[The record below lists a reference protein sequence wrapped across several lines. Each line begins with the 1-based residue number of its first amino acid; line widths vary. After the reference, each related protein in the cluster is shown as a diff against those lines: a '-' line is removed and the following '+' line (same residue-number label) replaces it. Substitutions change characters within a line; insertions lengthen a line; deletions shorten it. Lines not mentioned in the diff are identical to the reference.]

1 MAKGDKFYFD
11 NFVAGTKLS
20 KKAAEYRIMI
30 DSHEA
35 VRPTGLCRT
44 YPNWVAQ
51 ESARGGEF
59 ESMGGNA
66 PDHTCILPFTRLK
79 GGPMDYTP
87 GLFQTKLDY
96 YNGEKI
102 SQRDCQ
108 AYLLF
113 NADEDIY
120 NQFRKGRQMYSTG
133 WGLLGTGLALDAFAI
148 GFTASLCGFKQ
159 DPERPTMGPMLA
171 ILLVSIPV
179 GAGGLAFTITGIPL
193 VCVGQKKMKNS
204 FEAYNISL
212 ASTPIQPELRLQAN
226 NNGIGLVCSF

>member
-1 MAKGDKFYFD
+1 MKKIFGIFMLMLLTCNVLAEDMIYPSVIASPLSRKGNKY
-11 NFVAGTKLS
+11 
-20 KKAAEYRIMI
+20 
-30 DSHEA
+30 
-35 VRPTGLCRT
+35 
-44 YPNWVAQ
+44 
-51 ESARGGEF
+51 
-59 ESMGGNA
+59 
-66 PDHTCILPFTRLK
+66 
-79 GGPMDYTP
+79 
-87 GLFQTKLDY
+87 Y

-159 DPERPTMGPMLA
+159 DPELPTMGSILA
-171 ILLVSIPV
+171 VMLVSIPV

-204 FEAYNISL
+204 FDAYNVSL
-212 ASTPIQPELRLQAN
+212 LSTHIQPELRLQAN

>member
-1 MAKGDKFYFD
+1 MKKIFGIFMLMLLTCNVLAEDMICP
-11 NFVAGTKLS
+11 VVTASLLS
-20 KKAAEYRIMI
+20 RE
-30 DSHEA
+30 
-35 VRPTGLCRT
+35 
-44 YPNWVAQ
+44 
-51 ESARGGEF
+51 
-59 ESMGGNA
+59 GN
-66 PDHTCILPFTRLK
+66 K
-79 GGPMDYTP
+79 Y
-87 GLFQTKLDY
+87 Y

-133 WGLLGTGLALDAFAI
+133 WGLLGTGLALDAFTI

-159 DPERPTMGPMLA
+159 DPELPTMGSILA
-171 ILLVSIPV
+171 VMLVSIPV

-204 FEAYNISL
+204 FDAYNVSL
-212 ASTPIQPELRLQAN
+212 LSTHIQPELRLQAN